1 MAGARTGLEAGT
13 PAAELVRLA
22 HARLAAELETLA
34 PWDTPLLWARLR
46 ARAPQQAVSLGALA
60 HCIRLAARAGDQ
72 RAARELFVRLLER
85 TEALNA
91 RWARRTVART
101 TGLFGAAGEQVREDL
116 RQELTLRLWEHIVVH
131 DGEGGEGWELF
142 FQRALDYAQR
152 HVAGALMRQHGYWPG
167 TAAGAS
173 GERARLVP
181 ALLASLDRLPDE
193 DAPITEVDALADSA
207 DQFSAADLADL
218 RALVTRLPAHERLT
232 VVLRY
237 WDGASEAEI
246 ARALGG
252 VTTRTVRNY
261 LRRACARLRGWY
273 EAAEATG

>member
-1 MAGARTGLEAGT
+1 MAGTRTAPEAGT

-22 HARLAAELETLA
+22 RVRLAAELDTLA

-46 ARAPQQAVSLGALA
+46 TRTPQQAVSLGALA
-60 HCIRLAARAGDQ
+60 HCVRLAVRAGDQ
-72 RAARELFVRLLER
+72 RAVRELFVRLLER
-85 TEALNA
+85 TELPNA

-116 RQELTLRLWEHIVVH
+116 RQELTLRLWEQIVLR
-131 DGEGGEGWELF
+131 DGEGWELF
-142 FQRALDYAQR
+142 FQRSLDYAQR
-152 HVAGALMRQHGYWPG
+152 HVADMLMRQRGYWPS
-167 TAAGAS
+167 TAGAS
-173 GERARLVP
+173 RERAWLVP
-181 ALLASLDRLPDE
+181 AFLASLDRTPNE
-193 DAPITEVDALADSA
+193 DAPATEVDALADSA
-207 DQFSAADLADL
+207 DQFTAADLADL
-218 RALVTRLPAHERLT
+218 RALVARLPAHERLA

>member
-1 MAGARTGLEAGT
+1 MAGVSMGPEAAT

-22 HARLAAELETLA
+22 RARLAAELDLLA

-46 ARAPQQAVSLGALA
+46 ARTPQQAVSLGALA

-72 RAARELFVRLLER
+72 RAVRELFVRLLER
-85 TEALNA
+85 TELLNA

-101 TGLFGAAGEQVREDL
+101 AGLFGAAGEQMREDL
-116 RQELTLRLWEHIVVH
+116 RQELTLRLWEQIVVR
-131 DGEGGEGWELF
+131 DGEGWELF

-152 HVAGALMRQHGYWPG
+152 HVADALMRQRGYWPG
-167 TAAGAS
+167 TAGAS

-181 ALLASLDRLPDE
+181 GLLASLDRTPNE
-193 DAPITEVDALADSA
+193 DAPAVEADALADSA
-207 DQFSAADLADL
+207 DQFTAADLADL
-218 RALVTRLPAHERLT
+218 RALVARLPAHERLA

-246 ARALGG
+246 ARALGD

>member
-1 MAGARTGLEAGT
+1 MAGARTGPEAGT

-22 HARLAAELETLA
+22 RARLAAELDTLA

-46 ARAPQQAVSLGALA
+46 TRTAQQAVSLGALA
-60 HCIRLAARAGDQ
+60 HCVRLAARAGDQ
-72 RAARELFVRLLER
+72 RAVCELFVRLLER

-101 TGLFGAAGEQVREDL
+101 TGLFGAAGAQVCEDL
-116 RQELTLRLWEHIVVH
+116 RQELTLRLWEHIVVR
-131 DGEGGEGWELF
+131 DGEGWELF
-142 FQRALDYAQR
+142 FQRSLDYAQR
-152 HVAGALMRQHGYWPG
+152 HVAGALMRQRGYWPG
-167 TAAGAS
+167 MAAGAS

-193 DAPITEVDALADSA
+193 DAPAAEVDALADSA

-218 RALVTRLPAHERLT
+218 RALVARLPAHERLT

-261 LRRACARLRGWY
+261 LRRACTRLRGWY

>member
-1 MAGARTGLEAGT
+1 MAGARTEPEAGT

-22 HARLAAELETLA
+22 RARLGAELEQLA

-46 ARAPQQAVSLGALA
+46 ARIPQQAVSLGALV
-60 HCIRLAARAGDQ
+60 HCIRLAARTGDQ
-72 RAARELFVRLLER
+72 RAVRELFVRLLER

-101 TGLFGAAGEQVREDL
+101 AGLFGAAGEQVREDL
-116 RQELTLRLWEHIVVH
+116 RQELTLRLWEQIVVR
-131 DGEGGEGWELF
+131 DGEGWELF
-142 FQRALDYAQR
+142 SQRSLDYAQR
-152 HVAGALMRQHGYWPG
+152 HVADALMRQRGYWPAREG
-167 TAAGAS
+167 VT

-181 ALLASLDRLPDE
+181 AFLASLDHTPDE
-193 DAPITEVDALADSA
+193 DTSDAEADPARDSA
-207 DQFSAADLADL
+207 DPFTAADLADL
-218 RALVTRLPAHERLT
+218 RALVARLPAHERMA

-237 WDGASEAEI
+237 WDAASEAEI

-261 LRRACARLRGWY
+261 LRRACERLRGWY

>member
-1 MAGARTGLEAGT
+1 MAGAGT
-13 PAAELVRLA
+13 EPAVELVRLA
-22 HARLAAELETLA
+22 RTRLTAELDLLA
-34 PWDTPLLWARLR
+34 PWDTSLLWARLR
-46 ARAPQQAVSLGALA
+46 ARTPQQAVSLGALV

-85 TEALNA
+85 IELRNA

-101 TGLFGAAGEQVREDL
+101 AGLFGAAGEQVREDL
-116 RQELTLRLWEHIVVH
+116 RQELTLRLWEQIVVR
-131 DGEGGEGWELF
+131 DGEGWELF
-142 FQRALDYAQR
+142 FQRSLDYAQR
-152 HVAGALMRQHGYWPG
+152 HVADALMRQRGYWPG
-167 TAAGAS
+167 TTGAS

-181 ALLASLDRLPDE
+181 AFLASLDRTPDE
-193 DAPITEVDALADSA
+193 DAPPAEADALADSA
-207 DQFSAADLADL
+207 DQFTAADLADL
-218 RALVTRLPAHERLT
+218 RALVTRLPAHERL
-232 VVLRY
+232 VVLLRY

-261 LRRACARLRGWY
+261 LRRACERLRGWY